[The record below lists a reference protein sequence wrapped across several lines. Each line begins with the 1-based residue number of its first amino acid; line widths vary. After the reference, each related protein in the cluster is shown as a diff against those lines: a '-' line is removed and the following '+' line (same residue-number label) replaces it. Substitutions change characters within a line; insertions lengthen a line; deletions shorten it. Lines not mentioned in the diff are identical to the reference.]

1 MITMP
6 ITIDGIEYMPLQEVL
21 DYFGI
26 KDRGTL
32 KKNFPELK
40 PTKLR
45 NDRRS
50 NYYRR
55 DLVEQAR
62 ANLIYRREDQNGN
75 Q

>member
-6 ITIDGIEYMPLQEVL
+6 IVVDGVEYMPLAEVL

-32 KKNFPELK
+32 KKNFKELK

-55 DLVEQAR
+55 DEVEAAR
-62 ANLIYRREDQNGN
+62 ANLIYRGEDQNGN
-75 Q
+75 H

>member
-32 KKNFPELK
+32 KKNFKELK

-55 DLVEQAR
+55 DQVEAAR
-62 ANLIYRREDQNGN
+62 ANLIYQDEEQNGTH
-75 Q
+75 

>member
-6 ITIDGIEYMPLQEVL
+6 IIIDGIEYMPLQEVL

-32 KKNFPELK
+32 KKNFPELRR
-40 PTKLR
+40 TKLR
-45 NDRRS
+45 NDRRN

-55 DLVEQAR
+55 DEVEAAR
-62 ANLIYRREDQNGN
+62 ANLIYRDEEQNGTH
-75 Q
+75 

>member
-32 KKNFPELK
+32 KKNFKELK
-40 PTKLR
+40 PVHLR

-55 DLVEQAR
+55 DQVEAAR
-62 ANLIYRREDQNGN
+62 ANLIYQDEEQNGTH
-75 Q
+75 